1 MLKITTHQYSNK
13 PTKAKTNLNELS
25 N

>member
-13 PTKAKTNLNELS
+13 PTKAKTNLTKLS